1 MNDDFW
7 CLVSDGAVTLGPR
20 ALPRSL
26 GNISNFYA
34 LPETDLH
41 ALGWRK
47 YRLVVTAQPGQVVVG
62 EAWEITDTEVVET
75 QIVRDLTPEEA
86 AAAGGTMP

>member
-1 MNDDFW
+1 MQDDFW

-34 LPETDLH
+34 LPDAELH

-62 EAWEITDTEVVET
+62 GTWEITDTEAVET

>member
-1 MNDDFW
+1 MQDDFW

-34 LPETDLH
+34 LPDAELH

-47 YRLVVTAQPGQVVVG
+47 YRLVVTAEPGQIVTG
-62 EAWEITDTEVVET
+62 ATWEITDTEAIET
-75 QIVRDLTPEEA
+75 QIARDLTPEEIA
-86 AAAGGTMP
+86 AAAEFAP

>member
-1 MNDDFW
+1 MQEDDFW
-7 CLVSDGAVTLGPR
+7 CLIADGIVTLGPR

-34 LPETDLH
+34 LPEAELH

-47 YRLVVTAQPGQVVVG
+47 YRLIVTVQPGQVVVG
-62 EAWEITDTEVVET
+62 GTWEITATEAIET
-75 QIVRDLTPEEA
+75 QIASDPSPEEL
-86 AAAGGTMP
+86 GP